1 MTPVAGAPPVY
12 GDAVQRDPIHRP
24 PLWAAVVERLRASI
38 LSGELAAGERLNEV
52 ELAQRFGTSR
62 GPIREATKEL
72 AREGLVVEL
81 PRRGHVVSTLT
92 SHDLFEVYAVREA
105 LEVGALKVIAEH
117 AAADRVAALG
127 THLAGMEQAMRDGD
141 WLAAAGHDLAFH
153 RALIALAG
161 NSRMSATYEQ
171 MLAQTLLLLQ
181 TAGAANAR
189 LRSDMPPAVHRELH
203 AALLAGDV
211 QGAARAIDVH
221 YRHAEERLFDGLDAP
236 AATVPT

>member
-1 MTPVAGAPPVY
+1 VKH
-12 GDAVQRDPIHRP
+12 DPIHRP
-24 PLWAAVVERLRASI
+24 PLWEAVVERLRASI

-62 GPIREATKEL
+62 GPVREATKEL

-105 LEVGALKVIAEH
+105 LEVGALKVIVQRTSP
-117 AAADRVAALG
+117 DGLAALG
-127 THLAGMEQAMRDGD
+127 EHLDAMEAAMAGAD

-153 RALIALAG
+153 RALVALAG
-161 NSRMSATYEQ
+161 NRRMSATYEQ

-181 TAGAANAR
+181 TAGSANAR
-189 LRSDMPPAVHRELH
+189 LRSDMPPAIHRELH

-211 QGAARAIDVH
+211 GAAGRAIDRH
-221 YRHAEERLFDGLDAP
+221 YRHAEDRLFAGLDGG
-236 AATVPT
+236 VPSGSA

>member
-1 MTPVAGAPPVY
+1 MK
-12 GDAVQRDPIHRP
+12 RDPIHRP
-24 PLWAAVVERLRASI
+24 PLWEAVVERLRASI
-38 LSGELAAGERLNEV
+38 LSGELAAGVRLNEV

-92 SHDLFEVYAVREA
+92 AHDLFEVYAVREA
-105 LEVGALKVIAEH
+105 LEVGALKGVAEH
-117 AAADRVAALG
+117 AAADQVVGLG
-127 THLAGMEQAMRDGD
+127 SHLDAMEQAMADHD

-153 RALIALAG
+153 RALVALAD
-161 NSRMSATYEQ
+161 NRRMSATYEQ

-181 TAGAANAR
+181 TAGSANAR
-189 LRSDMPPAVHRELH
+189 LRSDMPPSIHRELH

-211 QGAARAIDVH
+211 EGAARAIDRH
-221 YRHAEERLFDGLDAP
+221 YRHAEDRLFAGLDATGP
-236 AATVPT
+236 